1 MFDTLTYLSIPSL
14 LGVFGGFTAG
24 VLVVFSPS
32 SLPLIPVVIGYLVG
46 KKEERRY
53 LHLFSFLAG
62 IVTAGML
69 LGGAFA
75 LMSHLIGGL
84 IGPVWNLGIAI
95 LLGVMGFR
103 MLGVIRFKTPAFRP
117 KHQEGDPSFLQA
129 FFFGM
134 PFVFAL

>member
-1 MFDTLTYLSIPSL
+1 MSATLTYLSIPSL
-14 LGVFGGFTAG
+14 LGVLGGFIAG
-24 VLVVFSPS
+24 VLVAFSPS
-32 SLPLIPVVIGYLVG
+32 SLPLIPVIMGYLVG
-46 KKEERRY
+46 KKEERRS
-53 LHLFSFLAG
+53 LHLLSFLSG

-69 LGGAFA
+69 LGGVFA

-95 LLGVMGFR
+95 LLGVMGLR

-117 KHQEGDPSFLQA
+117 KHRKGDPSLLQA
-129 FFFGM
+129 FFLGM